1 MSLLYFQCLSFSST
15 CSHFLR
21 LSQSSKKF
29 NFKIIIYFHKIA
41 KKFTLNASGDW
52 ITRNHF
58 RIISYASIEIAYYV
72 HCIIS
77 KNKRIKRIPL
87 QNKKSRDRTLSCSFF
102 VSIAFVYFKAFS
114 CILINTNK
122 YQISRK
128 ETKSEEK
135 SSISIVIFSLCLLV
149 KSKAWIGLQENKKK
163 SAYLHNLSLRFLFVP
178 LTLFALALFLLWTV
192 FRSLLFL
199 FSMLLTL
206 LNNDSF
212 LYTLLRI
219 TIRRNI
225 FLWPALASLP
235 PFTTSE
241 KKITTAYNYKSAQQ
255 KKTNKKSII
264 IKKRGMH
271 KKWVREQQKDL
282 NHFRW
287 IQRND
292 QVTF

>member
-77 KNKRIKRIPL
+77 KNKRIKRIFL
-87 QNKKSRDRTLSCSFF
+87 QNKKSRGRTLSCSFF

-149 KSKAWIGLQENKKK
+149 KSKAWIGLQENKK
-163 SAYLHNLSLRFLFVP
+163 NLRIYTICFCVFFLFRSH
-178 LTLFALALFLLWTV
+178 FLLSHC
-192 FRSLLFL
+192 FCFGQFSALSFFCFPCYLLC
-199 FSMLLTL
+199 
-206 LNNDSF
+206 
-212 LYTLLRI
+212 
-219 TIRRNI
+219 
-225 FLWPALASLP
+225 
-235 PFTTSE
+235 
-241 KKITTAYNYKSAQQ
+241 
-255 KKTNKKSII
+255 
-264 IKKRGMH
+264 
-271 KKWVREQQKDL
+271 
-282 NHFRW
+282 
-287 IQRND
+287 
-292 QVTF
+292 